1 MSVRSSDSH
10 RVTRLA
16 LAITGMMSV
25 GACARPP
32 YVEPAPNGGVVVR
45 GARLGLYTKEVMTKK
60 DPDTLVADDLTIC
73 RVPPDRYKSTQAH
86 TLVYCNWQ

>member
-1 MSVRSSDSH
+1 M
-10 RVTRLA
+10 TRFALA
-16 LAITGMMSV
+16 LTVGISV
-25 GACARPP
+25 DACTRPP
-32 YVEPAPNGGVVVR
+32 YIDPAANGAVIR
-45 GARLGLYTKEVMTKK
+45 AARLGLYTKEVMTKK